1 MIFISLGHLQG
12 VWMGLM
18 TGSGCLSRVLG
29 PVFVTYVYTRLGT
42 IWTFGI
48 TTVMMLIPMI
58 WLQLFLGRI
67 TEAINK
73 VGKVSQIRSSEILKL
88 ETDINKQ
95 R

>member
-1 MIFISLGHLQG
+1 
-12 VWMGLM
+12 MGLM

-29 PVFVTYVYTRLGT
+29 PVFVTYVYTHLGT

-48 TTVMMLIPMI
+48 TTVMMLIPML

-73 VGKVSQIRSSEILKL
+73 AGKVSQNRSNEILKQ
-88 ETDINKQ
+88 ETDLNKQ